1 MTKKKLALEVNSRI
15 KTLLQ
20 SNQINIQDGLTFL
33 ISVYYNLTPSFIPK
47 DLENKVLALNI
58 INKDYETNQIVWK
71 VNLFEEQ
78 ITGFEWITEF
88 MDLFG
93 KAPFYD
99 ENSAINSQ
107 GPEYDRQAL
116 FTFIENEL
124 NAVLPNLKAPKTNE
138 YGRVDQGVANM
149 ILAKMYLNAQVFIGA
164 PKYSECVT
172 QCNAI
177 IAGGYALNENYMNNF
192 KAGKCAQKD
201 Y

>member
-1 MTKKKLALEVNSRI
+1 MVKKKIALEVNSKIR
-15 KTLLQ
+15 TLLQ

-93 KAPFYD
+93 KVNP
-99 ENSAINSQ
+99 
-107 GPEYDRQAL
+107 DRRGVK
-116 FTFIENEL
+116 ID
-124 NAVLPNLKAPKTNE
+124 VLKRMK
-138 YGRVDQGVANM
+138 
-149 ILAKMYLNAQVFIGA
+149 KFF
-164 PKYSECVT
+164 
-172 QCNAI
+172 
-177 IAGGYALNENYMNNF
+177 MNNPIYRKEDVINATKSYLKTLTDPMYCKKSHKF
-192 KAGKCAQKD
+192 IYEIDGTSMLMDFVERELIMQKLNID
-201 Y
+201 EDDNIIKIKKKDVW